1 MRGLEGC
8 ISVSSCC
15 WQPHFPPGRQG
26 HAPNALA
33 IHTSSSIPPGRNRG
47 TESNRNHPPQSSSK
61 PCTSSQQGRFCQTQ
75 SDNTHVFSVLQSPIF
90 TSRDGKIRT
99 LSHLTQLCISQMG
112 REEHRGQETPLESHS
127 NYIFS
132 QPDFP
137 RQEWLPLSVSSLP
150 APVPAPGALLGIAHK
165 PGVILHA
172 KRELLTGHGQHRR
185 SRGLI

>member
-1 MRGLEGC
+1 MLLAA
-8 ISVSSCC
+8 
-15 WQPHFPPGRQG
+15 PHSPPGRQG

-33 IHTSSSIPPGRNRG
+33 IHTSSSIPPGRHRG
-47 TESNRNHPPQSSSK
+47 IESNRSHLPQSSSK

-75 SDNTHVFSVLQSPIF
+75 SDNTHVFSVLPSPIF

-137 RQEWLPLSVSSLP
+137 GRNGCPCQFLPFLLQSQPL
-150 APVPAPGALLGIAHK
+150 GLCWALLTNQG
-165 PGVILHA
+165 
-172 KRELLTGHGQHRR
+172 
-185 SRGLI
+185 